1 MDSKI
6 NVIDKIT
13 ILYHTGIKFLRGG
26 YAESFLKN
34 RTECFL

>member
-13 ILYHTGIKFLRGG
+13 ILYHTGIKFLRGVDMQNL
-26 YAESFLKN
+26 S
-34 RTECFL
+34 